1 MTTLWVANT
10 TKSKWQFSF
19 RINDRNHLMHEIAAG
34 QQIFLDLQDAE
45 IARII
50 EQNTRYGLREAKQ
63 ASSRKGFAG
72 IVYSIGPDPINVDR
86 LLETYDLNDEVRDA
100 EAQERLKKSV
110 LALSDNIAN
119 TVHQNT
125 GADKERVRPARV
137 EVETIES
144 TTGKPNISKGVEAVR
159 QGVQPRHGRM
169 S

>member
-1 MTTLWVANT
+1 MTKLWIANT
-10 TKSKWQFSF
+10 TKSKWQFSY
-19 RINDRNHLMHEIAAG
+19 RINDRNHLMNEIAGG

-45 IARII
+45 IAKII
-50 EQNTRYGLREAKQ
+50 EQNARYGMREAKQ
-63 ASSRKGFAG
+63 VAPRKGFAG

-86 LLETYDLNDEVRDA
+86 LLEIYETNDEVRDA
-100 EAQERLKKSV
+100 EAQERLKKSA

-144 TTGKPNISKGVEAVR
+144 TTGRPIISKGVEAVR
-159 QGVQPRHGRM
+159 QGVEPRHGRM